1 MKATRIVLGLI
12 VLLATL
18 FGGFLLGRRTT
29 PPSSFATAPEAAYHC
44 PMHPQVVS
52 DKPGSCPICQMKL
65 VRSGEGSSEASSG
78 GRRILYYR
86 NPHDPSV
93 RSKAPVKDAMGMDF
107 VPVYEDEVESA
118 GSHVAGRAAIDIS
131 PERRQLLGLRSE
143 PVREGSL
150 AREIRTVGRI
160 TVDERRM
167 QRVFAKYEG
176 YVERLNVDFTGGP
189 VKRGQPLLEIYS
201 PELLAAA
208 GEYRLALKA
217 RAQMASS
224 GVAGVAAQADEL
236 LGAARRRLQLLDVR
250 DAEIA
255 RLDDGGEPRR
265 TATLYSQV
273 EGIVTAKTVTVG
285 SRVTPGE
292 PLFEVAD
299 LSRVWVLADVYEQD
313 LAAITPGTPAE
324 VSSVALSGRTL
335 RGVVTFIM
343 PEVEPA
349 TRTVKVR
356 LELANPGLFLK
367 PEMFV
372 DVVFAGG
379 RGRGLVVPES
389 AVIDSGTRRLVFV
402 DLGEGRY
409 EPREVT
415 LGARTPDGY
424 EVRTGLALD
433 ERVVVAGNF
442 LLDSESSLRAALP

>member
-1 MKATRIVLGLI
+1 MKATRIVLGLTA
-12 VLLATL
+12 LLAAV

-29 PPSSFATAPEAAYHC
+29 PPSSSAAAPAAAYHC

-65 VRSGEGSSEASSG
+65 VRLDEGSSQASSG
-78 GRRILYYR
+78 RRRILYYR

-93 RSKAPVKDAMGMDF
+93 RSETPAKDAMGMDF
-107 VPVYEDEVESA
+107 VPVYDDEVEGG
-118 GSHVAGRAAIDIS
+118 GSPVAGRTAIDLG

-143 PVREGSL
+143 PVSEGSL
-150 AREIRTVGRI
+150 VREIRTVGRI
-160 TVDERRM
+160 TVDERRV

-217 RAQMASS
+217 RAQMSS
-224 GVAGVAAQADEL
+224 SSVAGVAAQADEL
-236 LGAARRRLQLLDVR
+236 VASARRRLQLLDVS
-250 DAEIA
+250 DGEIA
-255 RLDDGGEPRR
+255 RLDEGAEPRR
-265 TATLYSQV
+265 TVTLYSQV

-299 LSRVWVLADVYEQD
+299 LTRVWVLADLYEQD
-313 LAAITPGTPAE
+313 LTAVTPGTPAE
-324 VSSVALSGRTL
+324 VTSPALSGRTL
-335 RGVVTFIM
+335 RGVVTFVM

-356 LELANPGLFLK
+356 LELANPGLLLK

-389 AVIDSGTRRLVFV
+389 AVIDSGTRRLVFL
-402 DLGEGRY
+402 DLGGGRY

-415 LGARTPDGY
+415 LGARTPGGY
-424 EVRTGLALD
+424 EVRTGLAPGD
-433 ERVVVAGNF
+433 RVVVAGNF
-442 LLDSESSLRAALP
+442 LLDSESSLRAARP